1 MKQVVGGDV
10 GAFRRLF
17 DGLAVPLAT
26 FLRKMG
32 IDPATAEELA
42 ADALLKAHK
51 SIQTF
56 RGDGG
61 AKLTTWVFQIARNC
75 ALDHLKATAR
85 ERDGHAEF
93 WLEFNRVAGVPAD
106 SFCATPELASKM
118 QAAIARLDPA
128 DQDLLRQR
136 LVMEYD
142 EIAAQ
147 SGTAVG
153 TLRVRHKRALDRLR
167 REIGEG

>member
-1 MKQVVGGDV
+1 
-10 GAFRRLF
+10 
-17 DGLAVPLAT
+17 
-26 FLRKMG
+26 
-32 IDPATAEELA
+32 
-42 ADALLKAHK
+42 
-51 SIQTF
+51 
-56 RGDGG
+56 
-61 AKLTTWVFQIARNC
+61 
-75 ALDHLKATAR
+75 
-85 ERDGHAEF
+85 
-93 WLEFNRVAGVPAD
+93 
-106 SFCATPELASKM
+106 M